1 MWIKGPTTQQSFR
14 ILLDAGSGVEE
25 AEFNWDEYLEDTG
38 ATAAPHGSFK
48 HVDTSLQNGF
58 APGMKLEVAIKSD
71 HNTYWVATII
81 TTCGQ
86 LLLLR
91 YDGYGED
98 RKADFWCDIMTA
110 DLHPV
115 GWCEQNK
122 KILKVPEGIKDK
134 ISDQEEFLRQ
144 TLTGACSAPA
154 NLLEGLHRGKNPLDL
169 IAPGSRLEC
178 QNSQD
183 SLAAWIVKVVENVG
197 GRLKLRYE
205 GLVDSDQSDQWMFY
219 LDPFLHQMGWAA
231 QQGYDLQPPAAIR
244 SLKSEAEWQDI
255 LTKVK
260 EEEEGSSVPTDL
272 FKDKPVIGVHSF
284 TASMKLEAV
293 DPVAPFVLSPAT
305 VVKVFNEKYFL
316 VEIDD
321 LRPECTTSRSYICH
335 VNSAGIFPVQ
345 WSLKNGLHLS
355 PPPGYPGQDFDWAD
369 YLKQCGAE
377 AAPQSCFP
385 LLTSNH
391 GFKENMKLE
400 AVNPVDPGEI
410 CIATVTK
417 VKESYLWLQLEGSKR
432 PVPECILS
440 VDSMNIFPVGW
451 CETNGYQLR
460 PPRRAIV
467 NKQRKIAVVQPEK
480 QILSSR
486 TVHERLKNQELNSTD
501 SVVINGKYCCPKIY
515 FNHRCFSGPY
525 LNKGRIA
532 ELPQSVGPGNCV
544 LVLKEVLTLLI
555 NAAYKPSRVLRE
567 LQLDEDAAWHGHGE
581 TLKAKYKGKS
591 YRATVEVVRTADR
604 VADFCRTTCI
614 KLECCPNLFG
624 PQMVLDKCSENCSV
638 LTKTK
643 YTHYYGKRK
652 NKRIGRP
659 PGGHSNLEAVMKK
672 PSKRRKRRKHFFVHK
687 KKRSS
692 TSVDNSPVGSPQG
705 SGGEEEDD
713 QDDLDEESLSE
724 DSTSEQQDELLEESE
739 VSEKKSRSSSPT
751 QSELSHCLA
760 QDQDKRKRKLRTFSF
775 SDDENKP
782 PSPKI
787 EVAEKLQLDSNP
799 LEWSVADVVR
809 FLKSTDCAP
818 LARIF
823 LDQEID
829 GQALLLLT
837 LPTVQECMDLKLGP
851 AIKLCH
857 HIERVK
863 LAFYQQFAN

>member
-1 MWIKGPTTQQSFR
+1 MNGEQQYDA
-14 ILLDAGSGVEE
+14 DAGSSVEE
-25 AEFNWDEYLEDTG
+25 MEFNWDEYLEDTG

-58 APGMKLEVAIKSD
+58 APGMKLEVAVKSD
-71 HNTYWVATII
+71 QNTYWVATII

-98 RKADFWCDIMTA
+98 RKADFWCDILTA
-110 DLHPV
+110 DLHPI
-115 GWCEQNK
+115 GWCQQNK

-134 ISDQEEFLRQ
+134 IPDQEEFLQRV
-144 TLTGACSAPA
+144 LKGACSAPA

-169 IAPGSRLEC
+169 IAPGSRLEL
-178 QNSQD
+178 QNTRD
-183 SLAAWIVKVVENVG
+183 SLEAWIVTVVENVG

-205 GLVDSDQSDQWMFY
+205 GLEDLDKFDQWLFY
-219 LDPFLHQMGWAA
+219 LDPFLHQVGWAA
-231 QQGYDLQPPAAIR
+231 QHGYSLQPPLAIR
-244 SLKSEAEWQDI
+244 SLRGEADWQEI
-255 LTKVK
+255 LKKVK
-260 EEEEGSSVPTDL
+260 EEEEESSVPTDL

-284 TASMKLEAV
+284 SEGMKLEAV
-293 DPVAPFVLSPAT
+293 DPMAPFVISPAT
-305 VVKVFNEKYFL
+305 VLKVYNDKYFMI
-316 VEIDD
+316 EIDD
-321 LRPECTTSRSYICH
+321 LRAERASSQRYVCH

-345 WSLKNGLHLS
+345 WSLKNGLHLC

-385 LLTSNH
+385 LLTSDH

-400 AVNPVDPGEI
+400 AVNPVDPEEV

-417 VKESYLWLQLEGSKR
+417 LKDSYLWLQLEGSKK
-432 PVPECILS
+432 PVPECIVS
-440 VDSMNIFPVGW
+440 VESMNIFPVGW

-460 PPRRAIV
+460 PPRKAIV
-467 NKQRKIAVVQPEK
+467 NKQKKIAVVQPEK

-486 TVHERLKNQELNSTD
+486 TVHDGLKNQELNSSD

-567 LQLDEDAAWHGHGE
+567 LQLDEEAAWHGHGE

-604 VADFCRTTCI
+604 VADFCRKTCI

-659 PGGHSNLEAVMKK
+659 PGGHSNLEVAMKK
-672 PSKRRKRRKHFFVHK
+672 PNKRRKRRKHFFVHK

-692 TSVDNSPVGSPQG
+692 TSVDNTPAGSPQG
-705 SGGEEEDD
+705 SGAEEEDD
-713 QDDLDEESLSE
+713 QDEVDEESLTE
-724 DSTSEQQDELLEESE
+724 DSTSEHQDELLEESE
-739 VSEKKSRSSSPT
+739 VSEKKSLSSSPT
-751 QSELSHCLA
+751 QSELSHSLA
-760 QDQDKRKRKLRTFSF
+760 QDRDKRKRKLRTFSF

-782 PSPKI
+782 PSPKDI
-787 EVAEKLQLDSNP
+787 KMEVAEKLQLDSNP

>member
-1 MWIKGPTTQQSFR
+1 MNGEQQYDA
-14 ILLDAGSGVEE
+14 DAGSSVDEM
-25 AEFNWDEYLEDTG
+25 EFNWDEYLEDTG

-58 APGMKLEVAIKSD
+58 APGMKLEVAVKSD
-71 HNTYWVATII
+71 QNTYWVATII

-98 RKADFWCDIMTA
+98 RKADFWCDILTA
-110 DLHPV
+110 DLHPI

-134 ISDQEEFLRQ
+134 IPDQEEFLQRV
-144 TLTGACSAPA
+144 LKGACSAPA

-169 IAPGSRLEC
+169 IAPGSRLEL
-178 QNSQD
+178 QNIRD
-183 SLAAWIVKVVENVG
+183 SLEAWIVTVVENVG

-205 GLVDSDQSDQWMFY
+205 GLEDSDKFDQWLFY
-219 LDPFLHQMGWAA
+219 LDPFLHQVGWAA
-231 QQGYDLQPPAAIR
+231 QHGYSLQPPLAIR
-244 SLKSEAEWQDI
+244 SLRSEADWQEI
-255 LTKVK
+255 LKKVK
-260 EEEEGSSVPTDL
+260 EEEEESSVPTDL

-284 TASMKLEAV
+284 SEGMKLEAV
-293 DPVAPFVLSPAT
+293 DPMAPFVISPAT
-305 VVKVFNEKYFL
+305 VLKVFNDKYFMI
-316 VEIDD
+316 EIDD
-321 LRPECTTSRSYICH
+321 LRPDRPSSQSYICH

-345 WSLKNGLHLS
+345 WSLKNGLNLS

-385 LLTSNH
+385 SLTSDH

-400 AVNPVDPGEI
+400 AVNPVDPEEV

-417 VKESYLWLQLEGSKR
+417 LKDSYLWLQLEGSKK
-432 PVPECILS
+432 PVPDCIVS
-440 VDSMNIFPVGW
+440 VESMNIFPVGW

-460 PPRRAIV
+460 PPRKAIV
-467 NKQRKIAVVQPEK
+467 NKQKKIAVVQPEK

-486 TVHERLKNQELNSTD
+486 TVHDGLKNQELNSSD

-567 LQLDEDAAWHGHGE
+567 LQLDEEAAWHGHGE

-604 VADFCRTTCI
+604 VADFCRKTCI

-659 PGGHSNLEAVMKK
+659 PGGHSNLEVAMKK
-672 PSKRRKRRKHFFVHK
+672 PNKRRKRRKHFFVHK

-692 TSVDNSPVGSPQG
+692 ASVDNTPAGSPQG
-705 SGGEEEDD
+705 SGAEEEDD
-713 QDDLDEESLSE
+713 QDEVDEESLTE
-724 DSTSEQQDELLEESE
+724 DSTSEHQDELLEESE
-739 VSEKKSRSSSPT
+739 VSEKKSLSSSPT
-751 QSELSHCLA
+751 QSELSHSLA
-760 QDQDKRKRKLRTFSF
+760 QDRDKRKRKLRTFSF

-782 PSPKI
+782 PSPKDI
-787 EVAEKLQLDSNP
+787 KMEVAEKLQLDSNP

>member
-1 MWIKGPTTQQSFR
+1 
-14 ILLDAGSGVEE
+14 DAASGVEDV
-25 AEFNWDEYLEDTG
+25 EFNWDEYLEDTG
-38 ATAAPHGSFK
+38 AVAAPHGSFK

-58 APGMKLEVAIKSD
+58 APGMKLEVAVKSD
-71 HNTYWVATII
+71 QNTYWVATII

-110 DLHPV
+110 DLHPI

-134 ISDQEEFLRQ
+134 IPDQEEFLQ
-144 TLTGACSAPA
+144 QVLKGACSAPA

-169 IAPGSRLEC
+169 IAPGSRLEL
-178 QNSQD
+178 QNFRD
-183 SLAAWIVKVVENVG
+183 SLEAWIVNVVENVG

-205 GLVDSDQSDQWMFY
+205 GLEDSDKFDQWIFY
-219 LDPFLHQMGWAA
+219 LDPFLHQVGWAT
-231 QQGYDLQPPAAIR
+231 QNGYNLQPPLAIR
-244 SLKSEAEWQDI
+244 SLKSETVWQEI
-255 LTKVK
+255 LKKVK
-260 EEEEGSSVPTDL
+260 EEEEDSSVPTDL
-272 FKDKPVIGVHSF
+272 FKDKPVVGVHSF
-284 TASMKLEAV
+284 SEGMKLEAV
-293 DPVAPFVLSPAT
+293 DPMAPFVISPAT
-305 VVKVFNEKYFL
+305 VLKVYNEKYFMI
-316 VEIDD
+316 EIDD
-321 LRPECTTSRSYICH
+321 LRPERASSQSYICH

-385 LLTSNH
+385 ALTSDH

-400 AVNPVDPGEI
+400 AVNPVDPEEV

-417 VKESYLWLQLEGSKR
+417 LKDSYLWLQLDGSKK
-432 PVPECILS
+432 PVPDCIVS
-440 VDSMNIFPVGW
+440 VESMNIFPVGW

-460 PPRRAIV
+460 PPRKAIV
-467 NKQRKIAVVQPEK
+467 NKQKKIAVVQPEK

-486 TVHERLKNQELNSTD
+486 TVHEGLKNQELNSSD
-501 SVVINGKYCCPKIY
+501 PVVINGKYCCPKIY

-567 LQLDEDAAWHGHGE
+567 LQLDEEAAWHGHGE

-604 VADFCRTTCI
+604 VADFCRKTCI

-659 PGGHSNLEAVMKK
+659 PGGHSNLEVAMKK
-672 PSKRRKRRKHFFVHK
+672 PNKRRKRRKHFFVHK

-692 TSVDNSPVGSPQG
+692 TSVDNSPAGSPQG

-713 QDDLDEESLSE
+713 QDES
-724 DSTSEQQDELLEESE
+724 
-739 VSEKKSRSSSPT
+739 V
-751 QSELSHCLA
+751 LSHSLT
-760 QDQDKRKRKLRTFSF
+760 QDRDKQKRKLRTFSF

-782 PSPKI
+782 PSPKEI
-787 EVAEKLQLDSNP
+787 KMEVAEKLQLDSNP

>member
-1 MWIKGPTTQQSFR
+1 MNGEQQYDA
-14 ILLDAGSGVEE
+14 DAGSSVDEM
-25 AEFNWDEYLEDTG
+25 EFNWDEYLEDTG

-58 APGMKLEVAIKSD
+58 APGMKLEVAVKSD
-71 HNTYWVATII
+71 QNTYWVATII

-98 RKADFWCDIMTA
+98 RKADFWCDILTA
-110 DLHPV
+110 DLHPI

-134 ISDQEEFLRQ
+134 IPDQEEFLQRV
-144 TLTGACSAPA
+144 LKGACSAPA

-169 IAPGSRLEC
+169 IAPGSRLEL
-178 QNSQD
+178 QNIRD
-183 SLAAWIVKVVENVG
+183 SLEAWIVTVVENVG

-205 GLVDSDQSDQWMFY
+205 GLEDSDKFDQWLFY
-219 LDPFLHQMGWAA
+219 LDPFLHQVGWAA
-231 QQGYDLQPPAAIR
+231 QHGYSLQPPLAIR
-244 SLKSEAEWQDI
+244 SLRSEADWQEI
-255 LTKVK
+255 LKKVK
-260 EEEEGSSVPTDL
+260 EEEEESSVPTDL

-284 TASMKLEAV
+284 SEGMKLEAV
-293 DPVAPFVLSPAT
+293 DPMAPFVISPAT
-305 VVKVFNEKYFL
+305 VLKVFNDKYFMI
-316 VEIDD
+316 EIDD
-321 LRPECTTSRSYICH
+321 LRPDRPSSQSYICH

-345 WSLKNGLHLS
+345 WSLKNGLNLS

-385 LLTSNH
+385 SLTSDH

-400 AVNPVDPGEI
+400 AVNPVDPEEV

-417 VKESYLWLQLEGSKR
+417 LKDSYLWLQLEGSKK
-432 PVPECILS
+432 PVPDCIVS
-440 VDSMNIFPVGW
+440 VESMNIFPVGW

-460 PPRRAIV
+460 PPRKAIV
-467 NKQRKIAVVQPEK
+467 NKQKKIAVVQPEK

-486 TVHERLKNQELNSTD
+486 TVHDGLKNQELNSSD

-567 LQLDEDAAWHGHGE
+567 LQLDEEAAWHGHGE

-604 VADFCRTTCI
+604 VADFCRKTCI

-659 PGGHSNLEAVMKK
+659 PGGHSNLEVAMKK
-672 PSKRRKRRKHFFVHK
+672 PNKRRKRRKHFFVHK

-692 TSVDNSPVGSPQG
+692 ASVDNTPAGSPQG
-705 SGGEEEDD
+705 SGAEEEDD
-713 QDDLDEESLSE
+713 QDEVDEESLTE
-724 DSTSEQQDELLEESE
+724 DSTSEHQDELLEESE
-739 VSEKKSRSSSPT
+739 VSEKKSLSSSPT
-751 QSELSHCLA
+751 QSELSHSLA
-760 QDQDKRKRKLRTFSF
+760 QDRDKRKRKLRTFSF

-782 PSPKI
+782 PSPK
-787 EVAEKLQLDSNP
+787 D
-799 LEWSVADVVR
+799 R
-809 FLKSTDCAP
+809 
-818 LARIF
+818 
-823 LDQEID
+823 
-829 GQALLLLT
+829 
-837 LPTVQECMDLKLGP
+837 TV
-851 AIKLCH
+851 IK
-857 HIERVK
+857 
-863 LAFYQQFAN
+863 N

>member
-1 MWIKGPTTQQSFR
+1 MNGEQQHDA
-14 ILLDAGSGVEE
+14 DAGSGVEDM
-25 AEFNWDEYLEDTG
+25 EFSWDEYLEDTG
-38 ATAAPHGSFK
+38 AVAAPHGSFK

-58 APGMKLEVAIKSD
+58 APGMKLEVAVKSD
-71 HNTYWVATII
+71 QNTYWVATII

-110 DLHPV
+110 DLHPI
-115 GWCEQNK
+115 GWCEQNEK
-122 KILKVPEGIKDK
+122 VLKVPEGIKDK
-134 ISDQEEFLRQ
+134 IPDQEEFLQRV
-144 TLTGACSAPA
+144 LKGACSAPA

-169 IAPGSRLEC
+169 IAPGSRLEL
-178 QNSQD
+178 QNSRD
-183 SLAAWIVKVVENVG
+183 ALEAWIVNVVENVG

-205 GLVDSDQSDQWMFY
+205 GLEDSDKFDQWIFY
-219 LDPFLHQMGWAA
+219 LDPFLHQVGWAT
-231 QQGYDLQPPAAIR
+231 QNGYNLQPPLAIR
-244 SLKSEAEWQDI
+244 SLKSEADWQEI
-255 LTKVK
+255 LKKVK
-260 EEEEGSSVPTDL
+260 EEEEESSVPTDL

-284 TASMKLEAV
+284 SEGMKLEAV
-293 DPVAPFVLSPAT
+293 DPMAPFVISPAT
-305 VVKVFNEKYFL
+305 VLKVYNEKYFMI
-316 VEIDD
+316 EIDD
-321 LRPECTTSRSYICH
+321 LRPERATSQSYICH

-345 WSLKNGLHLS
+345 WSLKNGIHLS

-385 LLTSNH
+385 SLTSDH

-400 AVNPVDPGEI
+400 AVNPVDPEEV

-417 VKESYLWLQLEGSKR
+417 LKDSYLWLQLEGSKK
-432 PVPECILS
+432 PIPDCIVS
-440 VDSMNIFPVGW
+440 VESMNIFPVGW

-460 PPRRAIV
+460 PPRKAIV
-467 NKQRKIAVVQPEK
+467 NKQKKIAVVQPEK

-486 TVHERLKNQELNSTD
+486 SVHDGLKNQELNSSD

-567 LQLDEDAAWHGHGE
+567 LQLDEEAAWHGHGE

-604 VADFCRTTCI
+604 VADFCRKTCI

-624 PQMVLDKCSENCSV
+624 PQMVLDKCSENCSI

-659 PGGHSNLEAVMKK
+659 PGGHSNLEVAMKK
-672 PSKRRKRRKHFFVHK
+672 PNKRRKKRKHFFVHK

-692 TSVDNSPVGSPQG
+692 TSVDNTPAGSPQG

-713 QDDLDEESLSE
+713 QDEVDEESLTE

-739 VSEKKSRSSSPT
+739 VSEKKSLSSSPT
-751 QSELSHCLA
+751 QSELSHSLT

-782 PSPKI
+782 PSPKEIKI

>member
-1 MWIKGPTTQQSFR
+1 
-14 ILLDAGSGVEE
+14 DAGSSVEE
-25 AEFNWDEYLEDTG
+25 MEFNWDEYLEDTG
-38 ATAAPHGSFK
+38 AIAAPHGSFK

-58 APGMKLEVAIKSD
+58 APGMKLEVAVKSD
-71 HNTYWVATII
+71 QNTYWVATII

-98 RKADFWCDIMTA
+98 RKADFWCDILTA
-110 DLHPV
+110 DLHPI

-134 ISDQEEFLRQ
+134 IPDQEEFLQRV
-144 TLTGACSAPA
+144 LKGACSAPA

-169 IAPGSRLEC
+169 IAPGSRLEL
-178 QNSQD
+178 QNIRD
-183 SLAAWIVKVVENVG
+183 SLEAWIVTVVENVG

-205 GLVDSDQSDQWMFY
+205 GLEDLDTFDQWLFY
-219 LDPFLHQMGWAA
+219 LDPFLHQVGWAA
-231 QQGYDLQPPAAIR
+231 QHGYSLQPPLAIR
-244 SLKSEAEWQDI
+244 SLRSEADWQEI
-255 LTKVK
+255 LKKVK
-260 EEEEGSSVPTDL
+260 EEEEESSVPTDL
-272 FKDKPVIGVHSF
+272 FKDKPVIRVHSF
-284 TASMKLEAV
+284 SEGMKLEAV
-293 DPVAPFVLSPAT
+293 DPLAPFVISPAT
-305 VVKVFNEKYFL
+305 VLKVYNDKYFL
-316 VEIDD
+316 IEMDD
-321 LRPECTTSRSYICH
+321 LRPERAAGQRYVCH
-335 VNSAGIFPVQ
+335 TDSAGIFPVQ

-385 LLTSNH
+385 LLTSDH

-400 AVNPVDPGEI
+400 AVNPVDPEEV
-410 CIATVTK
+410 CIATITK
-417 VKESYLWLQLEGSKR
+417 LKDSYLWLQLEGSKK
-432 PVPECILS
+432 PVPECIVS
-440 VDSMNIFPVGW
+440 VESMNIFPVGW

-460 PPRRAIV
+460 PPRKAIV
-467 NKQRKIAVVQPEK
+467 NKQKKIAVVQPEK

-486 TVHERLKNQELNSTD
+486 TVHDGLKNQELNSSD

-567 LQLDEDAAWHGHGE
+567 LQLDEEAAWHGHGE

-604 VADFCRTTCI
+604 VADFCRKTCI

-659 PGGHSNLEAVMKK
+659 PGGHSNMEAAMKK
-672 PSKRRKRRKHFFVHK
+672 PNKRRKRRKHFFVHK

-692 TSVDNSPVGSPQG
+692 TSVDNTPAGSPQ
-705 SGGEEEDD
+705 
-713 QDDLDEESLSE
+713 
-724 DSTSEQQDELLEESE
+724 
-739 VSEKKSRSSSPT
+739 VSEKKSLSSSPT
-751 QSELSHCLA
+751 QSELSHSLA
-760 QDQDKRKRKLRTFSF
+760 QDRDKRKRKLRTFSF

-782 PSPKI
+782 PSPKDI
-787 EVAEKLQLDSNP
+787 KMEVAEKLQLDSNP

>member
-1 MWIKGPTTQQSFR
+1 MNGEQQYDA
-14 ILLDAGSGVEE
+14 DAGSSVEE
-25 AEFNWDEYLEDTG
+25 VEFNWDEYLEDTG
-38 ATAAPHGSFK
+38 STAAPHGSFK

-58 APGMKLEVAIKSD
+58 APGMKLEVAVKSD
-71 HNTYWVATII
+71 QNTYWVATII

-98 RKADFWCDIMTA
+98 RKADFWCDILTA
-110 DLHPV
+110 DLHPI
-115 GWCEQNK
+115 GWCQQNK

-134 ISDQEEFLRQ
+134 IPDQEEFLQRV
-144 TLTGACSAPA
+144 LKGACSAPA

-169 IAPGSRLEC
+169 IAPGSRLEL
-178 QNSQD
+178 QNIRD
-183 SLAAWIVKVVENVG
+183 SLEAWIVIVVENVG

-205 GLVDSDQSDQWMFY
+205 GLEDLDKFDQWLFY
-219 LDPFLHQMGWAA
+219 LDPFLHQVGWAA
-231 QQGYDLQPPAAIR
+231 QHGYSLQPPLAIR
-244 SLKSEAEWQDI
+244 SLRSEADWQEI
-255 LTKVK
+255 LKKVK
-260 EEEEGSSVPTDL
+260 EEEEESSVPTDL

-284 TASMKLEAV
+284 SEGMKLEAV
-293 DPVAPFVLSPAT
+293 DPMAPFVISPAT
-305 VVKVFNEKYFL
+305 VLKVYNDKYFMI
-316 VEIDD
+316 EIDD
-321 LRPECTTSRSYICH
+321 LRAERASSQRYVCH

-385 LLTSNH
+385 LLSSDH

-400 AVNPVDPGEI
+400 AVNPVDPEEV

-417 VKESYLWLQLEGSKR
+417 LRDSYLWLQLEGSKK
-432 PVPECILS
+432 PVPECIVS
-440 VDSMNIFPVGW
+440 VESMNIFPVGW

-460 PPRRAIV
+460 PPRKAIV
-467 NKQRKIAVVQPEK
+467 NKQKKIAVVQPEK

-486 TVHERLKNQELNSTD
+486 TVHDGLKNQELNSSD

-567 LQLDEDAAWHGHGE
+567 LQLDEEAAWHGHGE

-604 VADFCRTTCI
+604 VADFCRKTCI

-659 PGGHSNLEAVMKK
+659 PGGHSNLEVAMKK
-672 PSKRRKRRKHFFVHK
+672 PNKRRKRRKHFFVHK

-692 TSVDNSPVGSPQG
+692 TSVDNTPAGSPQG
-705 SGGEEEDD
+705 SGAEEEDD
-713 QDDLDEESLSE
+713 QDEVDEESLTE
-724 DSTSEQQDELLEESE
+724 DSTSEHQDELLEESE
-739 VSEKKSRSSSPT
+739 VSEKKSLSSSPT
-751 QSELSHCLA
+751 QSELSHSLA
-760 QDQDKRKRKLRTFSF
+760 QDRDKRKRKLRTFSF

-782 PSPKI
+782 PSPKDI
-787 EVAEKLQLDSNP
+787 KMEVAEKLQLDSNP

>member
-1 MWIKGPTTQQSFR
+1 
-14 ILLDAGSGVEE
+14 DAGSSVDEM
-25 AEFNWDEYLEDTG
+25 EFNWDEYLEDTG

-58 APGMKLEVAIKSD
+58 TPGMKLEVAVKSD
-71 HNTYWVATII
+71 QNTYWVATII

-98 RKADFWCDIMTA
+98 RKADFWCDILTA
-110 DLHPV
+110 DLHPI

-134 ISDQEEFLRQ
+134 IPDQEEFLQRV
-144 TLTGACSAPA
+144 LKGACSAPA

-169 IAPGSRLEC
+169 IAPGSRLEL
-178 QNSQD
+178 QNPRD
-183 SLAAWIVKVVENVG
+183 SLEAWIVTVVENVG

-205 GLVDSDQSDQWMFY
+205 GLEDSDKFDQWLFY
-219 LDPFLHQMGWAA
+219 LDPFLHQVGWAA
-231 QQGYDLQPPAAIR
+231 QHGYSLQPPSAIR
-244 SLKSEAEWQDI
+244 SLRSEAEWQEI
-255 LTKVK
+255 LKKVK
-260 EEEEGSSVPTDL
+260 EEEEESSVPTDL

-284 TASMKLEAV
+284 SEGMKLEAV
-293 DPVAPFVLSPAT
+293 DPMAPFVISPAT
-305 VVKVFNEKYFL
+305 VLKVYNDKYFMI
-316 VEIDD
+316 EIDD
-321 LRPECTTSRSYICH
+321 LRAERLSSQRYVCH
-335 VNSAGIFPVQ
+335 VSSAGIFPVQ
-345 WSLKNGLHLS
+345 WSLKNGLNLS

-385 LLTSNH
+385 SVTSDH

-400 AVNPVDPGEI
+400 AVNPVDPEEV

-417 VKESYLWLQLEGSKR
+417 VKDSYLWLQLEGSKKA
-432 PVPECILS
+432 VPDCIVS
-440 VDSMNIFPVGW
+440 VESMNIFPVGW

-460 PPRRAIV
+460 PPRKAIV
-467 NKQRKIAVVQPEK
+467 NKQKKIAVVQPEK

-486 TVHERLKNQELNSTD
+486 TVHDGLKNQELNSSE

-567 LQLDEDAAWHGHGE
+567 LQLDEEAAWHGHGE

-604 VADFCRTTCI
+604 VADFCRKTCI

-659 PGGHSNLEAVMKK
+659 PGGHSNLEVAMKK
-672 PSKRRKRRKHFFVHK
+672 PNKRRKRRKHFFVHK

-692 TSVDNSPVGSPQG
+692 ASVDNTPAGSPQG
-705 SGGEEEDD
+705 SGAEEEDD
-713 QDDLDEESLSE
+713 QDE
-724 DSTSEQQDELLEESE
+724 
-739 VSEKKSRSSSPT
+739 
-751 QSELSHCLA
+751 SELSPSLA
-760 QDQDKRKRKLRTFSF
+760 QDRDKRKRKLRTFSF

-782 PSPKI
+782 PSPKDI
-787 EVAEKLQLDSNP
+787 KMEVAEKLQLDSNP

>member
-1 MWIKGPTTQQSFR
+1 
-14 ILLDAGSGVEE
+14 DAGSSVEE
-25 AEFNWDEYLEDTG
+25 MEFNWDEYLEDTG

-58 APGMKLEVAIKSD
+58 APGMKLEVAVKSD
-71 HNTYWVATII
+71 QNTYWVATII

-98 RKADFWCDIMTA
+98 RKADFWCDILTA
-110 DLHPV
+110 DLHPI

-134 ISDQEEFLRQ
+134 IPDQEEFLQRV
-144 TLTGACSAPA
+144 LKGACSAPA

-169 IAPGSRLEC
+169 IAPGSRLEL
-178 QNSQD
+178 QNMRD
-183 SLAAWIVKVVENVG
+183 SLEAWVVNVVENVG

-205 GLVDSDQSDQWMFY
+205 GLEDLDKFDQWLFY
-219 LDPFLHQMGWAA
+219 LDPFLHQVGWAA
-231 QQGYDLQPPAAIR
+231 QHGYSLQPPLAIR
-244 SLKSEAEWQDI
+244 SLRSETDWQEI
-255 LTKVK
+255 LKKVK
-260 EEEEGSSVPTDL
+260 EEEEESSVPTDL

-284 TASMKLEAV
+284 SEGMKLEAV
-293 DPVAPFVLSPAT
+293 DPMAPFVISPAT
-305 VVKVFNEKYFL
+305 VLKVYNDKYFMI
-316 VEIDD
+316 EMDD
-321 LRPECTTSRSYICH
+321 LRGERASSQRCVCH
-335 VNSAGIFPVQ
+335 VGSAGIFPVQ

-385 LLTSNH
+385 SLTSDH

-400 AVNPVDPGEI
+400 AVNPVDPEEV

-417 VKESYLWLQLEGSKR
+417 LKDSYLWLQLEGSKK
-432 PVPECILS
+432 PVPECIVS
-440 VDSMNIFPVGW
+440 VESMNIFPVGW

-460 PPRRAIV
+460 PPRKAIV
-467 NKQRKIAVVQPEK
+467 NKQKKIAVVQPEK

-486 TVHERLKNQELNSTD
+486 TVHDGLKNQELNSSD

-567 LQLDEDAAWHGHGE
+567 LQLDEEAAWHGHGE

-604 VADFCRTTCI
+604 VADFCRKTCI

-659 PGGHSNLEAVMKK
+659 PGGHSNMEAAMKK
-672 PSKRRKRRKHFFVHK
+672 PNKRRKRRKHFFVHK

-692 TSVDNSPVGSPQG
+692 TSVDNTPAGSPQG
-705 SGGEEEDD
+705 SGAEEEDD
-713 QDDLDEESLSE
+713 QDE
-724 DSTSEQQDELLEESE
+724 
-739 VSEKKSRSSSPT
+739 
-751 QSELSHCLA
+751 SELSHSLA
-760 QDQDKRKRKLRTFSF
+760 QDRDKRKRKLRTFSF

-782 PSPKI
+782 PSPKDI
-787 EVAEKLQLDSNP
+787 KMEVAEKLQLDSNP

>member
-1 MWIKGPTTQQSFR
+1 MNGEQQYDA
-14 ILLDAGSGVEE
+14 DAGSSVDEM
-25 AEFNWDEYLEDTG
+25 EFNWDEYLEDTG

-58 APGMKLEVAIKSD
+58 APGMKLEVAVKSD
-71 HNTYWVATII
+71 QNTYWVATII

-98 RKADFWCDIMTA
+98 RKADFWCDILTA
-110 DLHPV
+110 DLHPI

-134 ISDQEEFLRQ
+134 IPDQEEFLQRV
-144 TLTGACSAPA
+144 LKGACSAPA

-169 IAPGSRLEC
+169 IAPGSRLEL
-178 QNSQD
+178 QNPRD
-183 SLAAWIVKVVENVG
+183 SLEAWIVTVVENVG

-205 GLVDSDQSDQWMFY
+205 GLEDSDKFDQWLFY
-219 LDPFLHQMGWAA
+219 LDPFLHQVGWAA
-231 QQGYDLQPPAAIR
+231 EHGYSLQPPLAIR
-244 SLKSEAEWQDI
+244 PLRSEADWQEI
-255 LTKVK
+255 LKKVK
-260 EEEEGSSVPTDL
+260 EEEEESSVPTDL

-284 TASMKLEAV
+284 SEGMKLEAV
-293 DPVAPFVLSPAT
+293 DPMAPFVISPAT
-305 VVKVFNEKYFL
+305 VLKVYNDKYFMI
-316 VEIDD
+316 EIDD
-321 LRPECTTSRSYICH
+321 LRPDRPSSRCYVCH
-335 VNSAGIFPVQ
+335 VGSAGIFPVQ
-345 WSLKNGLHLS
+345 WSLKNGLNLS

-385 LLTSNH
+385 SLTSDH

-400 AVNPVDPGEI
+400 AVNPADPEEV
-410 CIATVTK
+410 CIATVTQ
-417 VKESYLWLQLEGSKR
+417 VKDSYLWLQLEGSKK
-432 PVPECILS
+432 PVPDCIVS
-440 VDSMNIFPVGW
+440 VESMNIFPVGW

-460 PPRRAIV
+460 PPRKAIV
-467 NKQRKIAVVQPEK
+467 NKQKKIAVVQPEK

-486 TVHERLKNQELNSTD
+486 TVHDGLKNQELNSSD

-567 LQLDEDAAWHGHGE
+567 LQLDEEAAWHGHGE

-604 VADFCRTTCI
+604 VAEFCRKTCI

-659 PGGHSNLEAVMKK
+659 PGGHSNLEVAMKK
-672 PSKRRKRRKHFFVHK
+672 PNKRRKRRKHFFVHK

-692 TSVDNSPVGSPQG
+692 ASVDNTPAGSPQG
-705 SGGEEEDD
+705 SGAEEEDD
-713 QDDLDEESLSE
+713 QDEVDEESLTE
-724 DSTSEQQDELLEESE
+724 DSTSEHQDELLEESE
-739 VSEKKSRSSSPT
+739 VSEKKSLSSSPT
-751 QSELSHCLA
+751 QSELSHSLA
-760 QDQDKRKRKLRTFSF
+760 QDRDKRKRKLRTFSF

-782 PSPKI
+782 PSPKDI
-787 EVAEKLQLDSNP
+787 KMEVAEKLQLDSNP

>member
-1 MWIKGPTTQQSFR
+1 MNGEQQYDA
-14 ILLDAGSGVEE
+14 DAGSSVEE
-25 AEFNWDEYLEDTG
+25 MEFNWDEYLEDTG

-58 APGMKLEVAIKSD
+58 APGMKLEVAVKSD
-71 HNTYWVATII
+71 QNTYWVATII

-110 DLHPV
+110 DLHPI
-115 GWCEQNK
+115 GWCEQNR

-134 ISDQEEFLRQ
+134 IPDQEEFLQRV
-144 TLTGACSAPA
+144 LKGACSAPA

-169 IAPGSRLEC
+169 IAPGSRLEL
-178 QNSQD
+178 QNIRD
-183 SLAAWIVKVVENVG
+183 SLEAWIVNVVDNVG

-205 GLVDSDQSDQWMFY
+205 GLEDCDKFDQWIFY
-219 LDPFLHQMGWAA
+219 LDPFLHQVGWAA
-231 QQGYDLQPPAAIR
+231 QHGYSLQPPLAIR
-244 SLKSEAEWQDI
+244 SLKSEADWQEI
-255 LTKVK
+255 LKKVK
-260 EEEEGSSVPTDL
+260 EEEEESSVPTDL

-284 TASMKLEAV
+284 SEGMKLEAV
-293 DPVAPFVLSPAT
+293 DPMAPFVISPAT
-305 VVKVFNEKYFL
+305 VCKVFNEKYFMI
-316 VEIDD
+316 EIDD
-321 LRPECTTSRSYICH
+321 LRPELTTSQSYICH

-355 PPPGYPGQDFDWAD
+355 APPGYPGQDFDWAD

-385 LLTSNH
+385 SLTSDH

-400 AVNPVDPGEI
+400 AVNPVDPEEV

-417 VKESYLWLQLEGSKR
+417 LKDSYLWLQLEGSKK
-432 PVPECILS
+432 PVPDCIVS
-440 VDSMNIFPVGW
+440 VESMNIFPVGW

-460 PPRRAIV
+460 PPRKAIV
-467 NKQRKIAVVQPEK
+467 NKQKKIAVVQPEK

-486 TVHERLKNQELNSTD
+486 TVHDGLKNQELNSSD

-567 LQLDEDAAWHGHGE
+567 LQLDEEAAWHGHGE

-604 VADFCRTTCI
+604 VADFCRKTCI

-659 PGGHSNLEAVMKK
+659 PGGHSNLEVAIKK
-672 PSKRRKRRKHFFVHK
+672 PNKRRKRRKHFFVHK

-692 TSVDNSPVGSPQG
+692 ASVDNTPAGSPQG
-705 SGGEEEDD
+705 SGAEEEDD
-713 QDDLDEESLSE
+713 QDEVDEESLTE
-724 DSTSEQQDELLEESE
+724 DSTSEHQDELLEESE
-739 VSEKKSRSSSPT
+739 VSEKKSLSSSPT
-751 QSELSHCLA
+751 QSERSHSLA
-760 QDQDKRKRKLRTFSF
+760 QDRDKRKRKLRTFSF

-782 PSPKI
+782 PSPKDI
-787 EVAEKLQLDSNP
+787 KMEVAEKLQLDSNP

>member
-1 MWIKGPTTQQSFR
+1 MNGEQQYDA
-14 ILLDAGSGVEE
+14 DAGSSVEE
-25 AEFNWDEYLEDTG
+25 MEFNWDEYLEDTG

-58 APGMKLEVAIKSD
+58 APGMKLEVAVKSD
-71 HNTYWVATII
+71 QNTYWVATII

-98 RKADFWCDIMTA
+98 RKADFWCDILTA
-110 DLHPV
+110 DLHPI
-115 GWCEQNK
+115 GWCQQNK

-134 ISDQEEFLRQ
+134 IPDQEEFLQRV
-144 TLTGACSAPA
+144 LKGACSAPA

-169 IAPGSRLEC
+169 IAPGSRLEL
-178 QNSQD
+178 QNTRD
-183 SLAAWIVKVVENVG
+183 SLEAWIVTVVENVG

-205 GLVDSDQSDQWMFY
+205 GLEDLDKFDQWLFY
-219 LDPFLHQMGWAA
+219 LDPFLHQVGWAA
-231 QQGYDLQPPAAIR
+231 QHGYSLQPPSAIR
-244 SLKSEAEWQDI
+244 SLRSEADWQEI
-255 LTKVK
+255 LKKVK
-260 EEEEGSSVPTDL
+260 EEEEESSVPTDL

-284 TASMKLEAV
+284 SEGMKLEAV
-293 DPVAPFVLSPAT
+293 DPMAPFVISPAT
-305 VVKVFNEKYFL
+305 VLKVYNDKYFMI
-316 VEIDD
+316 EIDD
-321 LRPECTTSRSYICH
+321 LRAERASSQRYVCH
-335 VNSAGIFPVQ
+335 LNSAGIFPVQ

-385 LLTSNH
+385 LLTSDH

-400 AVNPVDPGEI
+400 AVNPVDPEEV

-417 VKESYLWLQLEGSKR
+417 LKHSYLWLQLEGSKK
-432 PVPECILS
+432 PVPECIVS
-440 VDSMNIFPVGW
+440 VESMNIFPVGW

-460 PPRRAIV
+460 PPRKAIV
-467 NKQRKIAVVQPEK
+467 NKQKKIAVVQPEK

-486 TVHERLKNQELNSTD
+486 TVHDGLKNQELNSSD

-567 LQLDEDAAWHGHGE
+567 LQLDEEAAWHGHGE

-604 VADFCRTTCI
+604 VADFCRKTCI

-659 PGGHSNLEAVMKK
+659 PGGHSNLEVAMKK
-672 PSKRRKRRKHFFVHK
+672 PNKRRKRRKHFFVHK

-692 TSVDNSPVGSPQG
+692 TSVDNTPAGSPQG
-705 SGGEEEDD
+705 SGAEEEDD
-713 QDDLDEESLSE
+713 QDEVDEESLTE
-724 DSTSEQQDELLEESE
+724 DSTSEHQDELLEESE
-739 VSEKKSRSSSPT
+739 VSEKKSLSSSPT
-751 QSELSHCLA
+751 QSELSHSLA
-760 QDQDKRKRKLRTFSF
+760 QDRDKRKRKLRTFSF

-782 PSPKI
+782 PSPKDI
-787 EVAEKLQLDSNP
+787 KMEVAEKLQLDSNP

-823 LDQEID
+823 LDQVSFSD
-829 GQALLLLT
+829 
-837 LPTVQECMDLKLGP
+837 C
-851 AIKLCH
+851 
-857 HIERVK
+857 
-863 LAFYQQFAN
+863 

>member
-1 MWIKGPTTQQSFR
+1 
-14 ILLDAGSGVEE
+14 DAGSSVEE
-25 AEFNWDEYLEDTG
+25 TEFNWDEYLEDTG

-58 APGMKLEVAIKSD
+58 APGMKLEVAVKSD
-71 HNTYWVATII
+71 QNTYWVATII

-98 RKADFWCDIMTA
+98 RKADFWCDILTA
-110 DLHPV
+110 DLHPI
-115 GWCEQNK
+115 GWCQQNK
-122 KILKVPEGIKDK
+122 KVLKVPEGIKDK
-134 ISDQEEFLRQ
+134 IPDQEEFLQ
-144 TLTGACSAPA
+144 QVLKGACSAPA

-169 IAPGSRLEC
+169 IAPGSRLEL
-178 QNSQD
+178 QNIRD
-183 SLAAWIVKVVENVG
+183 SLEAWIVNVVENVG

-205 GLVDSDQSDQWMFY
+205 GLEDSDKFDQWLFY
-219 LDPFLHQMGWAA
+219 LDPFLHQVGWAA
-231 QQGYDLQPPAAIR
+231 QHGYSLQPPLAIR
-244 SLKSEAEWQDI
+244 SLRSEADWQEI
-255 LTKVK
+255 LQKVK
-260 EEEEGSSVPTDL
+260 EEEEESSVPTDL

-284 TASMKLEAV
+284 SEGMKLEAV
-293 DPVAPFVLSPAT
+293 DPMAPFVISPAT
-305 VVKVFNEKYFL
+305 VLKVYNDKYFL
-316 VEIDD
+316 IEIDD
-321 LRPECTTSRSYICH
+321 LRPERGSSQHYVCH
-335 VNSAGIFPVQ
+335 LNSAGIFPVQ

-385 LLTSNH
+385 SLTSDH

-400 AVNPVDPGEI
+400 AVNPVDPEEV

-417 VKESYLWLQLEGSKR
+417 LKDSYLWLQLEGSKK
-432 PVPECILS
+432 PVPECIVS
-440 VDSMNIFPVGW
+440 VESMNIFPVGW

-460 PPRRAIV
+460 PPRKAIV
-467 NKQRKIAVVQPEK
+467 NKQKKIAVVQPEK

-486 TVHERLKNQELNSTD
+486 TVHDGLKNQELNSSD
-501 SVVINGKYCCPKIY
+501 AVVINGKYCCPKIY

-567 LQLDEDAAWHGHGE
+567 LQLDEEAAWHGHGE

-604 VADFCRTTCI
+604 VADFCRKTCI

-659 PGGHSNLEAVMKK
+659 PGGHSNLEVAMKK
-672 PSKRRKRRKHFFVHK
+672 PNKRRKRRKHFFVHK

-692 TSVDNSPVGSPQG
+692 TSVDNTPAGSPQG
-705 SGGEEEDD
+705 SGAEEEDD
-713 QDDLDEESLSE
+713 QD
-724 DSTSEQQDELLEESE
+724 ESE
-739 VSEKKSRSSSPT
+739 VSHS
-751 QSELSHCLA
+751 LA
-760 QDQDKRKRKLRTFSF
+760 QDRDKRKRKLRTFSF

-782 PSPKI
+782 PSPKDI
-787 EVAEKLQLDSNP
+787 KMEVAEKLQLDSNP

>member
-1 MWIKGPTTQQSFR
+1 MNGEQQYDA
-14 ILLDAGSGVEE
+14 DAGSSVEE
-25 AEFNWDEYLEDTG
+25 MEFNWDEYLEDTG

-58 APGMKLEVAIKSD
+58 APGMKLEVAVKSD
-71 HNTYWVATII
+71 QNTYWVATII

-98 RKADFWCDIMTA
+98 RKADFWCDILTA
-110 DLHPV
+110 DLHPI

-134 ISDQEEFLRQ
+134 IPDQEEFLQRV
-144 TLTGACSAPA
+144 LKGACSAPA

-169 IAPGSRLEC
+169 IAPGSRLEL
-178 QNSQD
+178 QNIRD
-183 SLAAWIVKVVENVG
+183 SLEAWIVNVVENVG

-205 GLVDSDQSDQWMFY
+205 GLEDSDKFDQWLFY
-219 LDPFLHQMGWAA
+219 LDPFLHQVGWAA
-231 QQGYDLQPPAAIR
+231 QHGYSLQPPLAIR
-244 SLKSEAEWQDI
+244 SLRSEADWQEI
-255 LTKVK
+255 LKKVK
-260 EEEEGSSVPTDL
+260 EEEEESSVPTDL

-284 TASMKLEAV
+284 SEGMKLEAV
-293 DPVAPFVLSPAT
+293 DPMAPFVISPAT
-305 VVKVFNEKYFL
+305 VLKVYNDKYFMI
-316 VEIDD
+316 EIDD
-321 LRPECTTSRSYICH
+321 LRPERPSSQRYICH
-335 VNSAGIFPVQ
+335 INSAGIFPVQ

-355 PPPGYPGQDFDWAD
+355 PPPGYPGHDFDWAD

-385 LLTSNH
+385 SLTSDH

-400 AVNPVDPGEI
+400 AVNPVDPEEV

-417 VKESYLWLQLEGSKR
+417 LKDSYLWLQLEGSKK
-432 PVPECILS
+432 PVPECIVS
-440 VDSMNIFPVGW
+440 VESMNIFPVGW

-460 PPRRAIV
+460 PPRKAIV
-467 NKQRKIAVVQPEK
+467 NKQKKIAVVQPEK

-486 TVHERLKNQELNSTD
+486 TVHDGLKNQELNSSD

-567 LQLDEDAAWHGHGE
+567 LQLDEEAAWHGHGE

-604 VADFCRTTCI
+604 VADFCRKTCI

-659 PGGHSNLEAVMKK
+659 PGGHSNLEAAMKK
-672 PSKRRKRRKHFFVHK
+672 PNKRRKRRKHFFVHK

-692 TSVDNSPVGSPQG
+692 TSVDNTPAGSPQG
-705 SGGEEEDD
+705 SGAEEEDD
-713 QDDLDEESLSE
+713 QDEVDEESLTE
-724 DSTSEQQDELLEESE
+724 DSTSEHQDELLEESE
-739 VSEKKSRSSSPT
+739 VSEKKSLSSSPT
-751 QSELSHCLA
+751 QSELSHSLA
-760 QDQDKRKRKLRTFSF
+760 QDRDKRKRKLRTFSF

-782 PSPKI
+782 PSPKDI
-787 EVAEKLQLDSNP
+787 KMEVAEKLQLDSNP

>member
-1 MWIKGPTTQQSFR
+1 
-14 ILLDAGSGVEE
+14 DAGSSVEE
-25 AEFNWDEYLEDTG
+25 MEFNWDEYLEDTG

-58 APGMKLEVAIKSD
+58 APGMKLEVAVKSD
-71 HNTYWVATII
+71 QNTYWVATII

-98 RKADFWCDIMTA
+98 RKADFWCDILTA
-110 DLHPV
+110 DLHPI

-134 ISDQEEFLRQ
+134 IPDQEEFLQRV
-144 TLTGACSAPA
+144 LKGACSAPA

-169 IAPGSRLEC
+169 IAPGSRLEL
-178 QNSQD
+178 QNIRD
-183 SLAAWIVKVVENVG
+183 SLEAWIVNVVENVG

-205 GLVDSDQSDQWMFY
+205 GLEDSDKFDQWLFY
-219 LDPFLHQMGWAA
+219 LDPFLHQVGWAA
-231 QQGYDLQPPAAIR
+231 QHGYSLQPPLAIR
-244 SLKSEAEWQDI
+244 SLRSEADWQEI
-255 LTKVK
+255 LKKVK
-260 EEEEGSSVPTDL
+260 EEEEESSVPTDL

-284 TASMKLEAV
+284 SEGMKLEAV
-293 DPVAPFVLSPAT
+293 DPMAPFVICPAT
-305 VVKVFNEKYFL
+305 VLKVYNDKYFMI
-316 VEIDD
+316 EMDD
-321 LRPECTTSRSYICH
+321 LRPERVASQRYICH
-335 VNSAGIFPVQ
+335 INSAGIFPVQ

-385 LLTSNH
+385 SLTSDH

-400 AVNPVDPGEI
+400 AVNPVDPEEV

-417 VKESYLWLQLEGSKR
+417 LKDSYLWLQLEGSKK
-432 PVPECILS
+432 PVPECIVS
-440 VDSMNIFPVGW
+440 VESMNIFPVGW

-460 PPRRAIV
+460 PPRKAIV
-467 NKQRKIAVVQPEK
+467 NKQKKIAVVQPEK

-486 TVHERLKNQELNSTD
+486 TVHDGLKNQELNSSD

-567 LQLDEDAAWHGHGE
+567 LQLDEEAAWHGHGE

-604 VADFCRTTCI
+604 VADFCRKTCI

-659 PGGHSNLEAVMKK
+659 PGGHSNLEVAMKK
-672 PSKRRKRRKHFFVHK
+672 PNKRRKRRKHFFVHK

-692 TSVDNSPVGSPQG
+692 TSVDNTPAGSPQG
-705 SGGEEEDD
+705 SGAEEEDD
-713 QDDLDEESLSE
+713 QDE
-724 DSTSEQQDELLEESE
+724 
-739 VSEKKSRSSSPT
+739 
-751 QSELSHCLA
+751 SELSHSLA
-760 QDQDKRKRKLRTFSF
+760 QDRDKRKRKLRTFSF

-782 PSPKI
+782 PSPKDI
-787 EVAEKLQLDSNP
+787 KMEVAEKLQLDSNP

>member
-1 MWIKGPTTQQSFR
+1 MNGEQQCDA
-14 ILLDAGSGVEE
+14 DAGSSVEE
-25 AEFNWDEYLEDTG
+25 MEFNWDEYLEDTG

-58 APGMKLEVAIKSD
+58 APGMKLEVAVKSD
-71 HNTYWVATII
+71 QNTYWVATII

-110 DLHPV
+110 DLHPI

-134 ISDQEEFLRQ
+134 IPDQEEFLQRV
-144 TLTGACSAPA
+144 LKGACSAPA

-169 IAPGSRLEC
+169 IAPGSRLEL
-178 QNSQD
+178 QNTRD
-183 SLAAWIVKVVENVG
+183 SLAAWIVNVVENVG

-205 GLVDSDQSDQWMFY
+205 GLENSDKFDQWIFY
-219 LDPFLHQMGWAA
+219 LDPFLHQVGWAA
-231 QQGYDLQPPAAIR
+231 QHGYSLQPPLAIR
-244 SLKSEAEWQDI
+244 SLKSEADWQEI
-255 LTKVK
+255 LKKVK
-260 EEEEGSSVPTDL
+260 EEEEESSVPTDL
-272 FKDKPVIGVHSF
+272 FKDKPVIGVHAFSEG
-284 TASMKLEAV
+284 MKLEAV
-293 DPVAPFVLSPAT
+293 DPMAPFVISPAT
-305 VVKVFNEKYFL
+305 VVKVFNEKYFMI
-316 VEIDD
+316 EIDD
-321 LRPECTTSRSYICH
+321 LRAERTTSRSYICH

-385 LLTSNH
+385 SLTSDH

-400 AVNPVDPGEI
+400 AVNPVDPEEV

-417 VKESYLWLQLEGSKR
+417 LRDSYLWLQLEGSKK
-432 PVPECILS
+432 PIPDCIVS
-440 VDSMNIFPVGW
+440 VESMNIFPVGW

-460 PPRRAIV
+460 PPRKAIV
-467 NKQRKIAVVQPEK
+467 NKQKKIAVVQPEK

-486 TVHERLKNQELNSTD
+486 TVHDGLKNQELNSSD
-501 SVVINGKYCCPKIY
+501 SVVINGRYCCPKIY

-567 LQLDEDAAWHGHGE
+567 LQLDEEAAWHGHGE

-604 VADFCRTTCI
+604 VADFCRKTCI

-659 PGGHSNLEAVMKK
+659 PGGHSNLEVAMKK
-672 PSKRRKRRKHFFVHK
+672 PNKRRKRRKHFFVHK

-692 TSVDNSPVGSPQG
+692 ASVDNTPAGSPQG
-705 SGGEEEDD
+705 SGGEEDDD
-713 QDDLDEESLSE
+713 QDEVDEESLTE
-724 DSTSEQQDELLEESE
+724 DSTSEHQDELLEESE
-739 VSEKKSRSSSPT
+739 VSEKKSLSSSPT
-751 QSELSHCLA
+751 QSELSHSLA
-760 QDQDKRKRKLRTFSF
+760 QDRDKRKRKLRTFSF

-782 PSPKI
+782 PSPKDI
-787 EVAEKLQLDSNP
+787 KMEVAEKLQLDSNP

>member
-1 MWIKGPTTQQSFR
+1 
-14 ILLDAGSGVEE
+14 DAGSSVEE
-25 AEFNWDEYLEDTG
+25 MEFNWDEYLEDTG

-58 APGMKLEVAIKSD
+58 APGMKLEVAVKSD
-71 HNTYWVATII
+71 QNTYWVATII

-98 RKADFWCDIMTA
+98 RKADFWCDILTA
-110 DLHPV
+110 DLHPI
-115 GWCEQNK
+115 GWCQQNK

-134 ISDQEEFLRQ
+134 IPDQEEFLQRV
-144 TLTGACSAPA
+144 LKGACSAPA

-169 IAPGSRLEC
+169 IAPGSRLEL
-178 QNSQD
+178 QNTRD
-183 SLAAWIVKVVENVG
+183 SLEAWIVTVVENVG

-205 GLVDSDQSDQWMFY
+205 GLEDLDKFDQWLFY
-219 LDPFLHQMGWAA
+219 LDPFLHQVGWAA
-231 QQGYDLQPPAAIR
+231 QHGYSLQPPSAIR
-244 SLKSEAEWQDI
+244 SLRSEADWQEI
-255 LTKVK
+255 LKKVK
-260 EEEEGSSVPTDL
+260 EEEEESSVPTDL

-284 TASMKLEAV
+284 SEGMKLEAV
-293 DPVAPFVLSPAT
+293 DPMAPFVISPAT
-305 VVKVFNEKYFL
+305 VLKVYNDKYFMI
-316 VEIDD
+316 EIDD
-321 LRPECTTSRSYICH
+321 LRAERASSQRYVCH
-335 VNSAGIFPVQ
+335 LNSAGIFPVQ

-385 LLTSNH
+385 LLTSDH

-400 AVNPVDPGEI
+400 AVNPVDPEEV

-417 VKESYLWLQLEGSKR
+417 LKDSYLWLQLEGSKK
-432 PVPECILS
+432 PVPECIVS
-440 VDSMNIFPVGW
+440 VESMNIFPVGW

-460 PPRRAIV
+460 PPRKAIV
-467 NKQRKIAVVQPEK
+467 NKQKKIAVVQPEK

-486 TVHERLKNQELNSTD
+486 TVHDGLKNQELNSSD

-567 LQLDEDAAWHGHGE
+567 LQLDEEAAWHGHGE

-604 VADFCRTTCI
+604 VADFCRKTCI

-659 PGGHSNLEAVMKK
+659 PGGHSNLEVAMKK
-672 PSKRRKRRKHFFVHK
+672 PNKRRKRRKHFFVHK

-692 TSVDNSPVGSPQG
+692 TSVDNTPAGSPQG
-705 SGGEEEDD
+705 SGAEEEDD
-713 QDDLDEESLSE
+713 QDE
-724 DSTSEQQDELLEESE
+724 
-739 VSEKKSRSSSPT
+739 
-751 QSELSHCLA
+751 SELSHSLA
-760 QDQDKRKRKLRTFSF
+760 QDRDKRKRKLRTFSF

-782 PSPKI
+782 PSPKDI
-787 EVAEKLQLDSNP
+787 KMEVAEKLQLDSNP

>member
-1 MWIKGPTTQQSFR
+1 MNGEQQYDA
-14 ILLDAGSGVEE
+14 DAGSSVEE
-25 AEFNWDEYLEDTG
+25 MEFNWDEYLEDTG

-58 APGMKLEVAIKSD
+58 APGMKLEVAVKSD
-71 HNTYWVATII
+71 QNTYWVATII

-98 RKADFWCDIMTA
+98 RKADFWCDILTA
-110 DLHPV
+110 DLHPI

-134 ISDQEEFLRQ
+134 IPDQEEFLQRV
-144 TLTGACSAPA
+144 LKGACSAPA

-169 IAPGSRLEC
+169 IAPGSRLEL
-178 QNSQD
+178 QNIRD
-183 SLAAWIVKVVENVG
+183 SLEAWVVNVVDNVG

-205 GLVDSDQSDQWMFY
+205 GLGDSDKFDQWIFY
-219 LDPFLHQMGWAA
+219 LDPFLHQVGWAT
-231 QQGYDLQPPAAIR
+231 QHGYSLQPPLAIR
-244 SLKSEAEWQDI
+244 SLKSEADWQEI
-255 LTKVK
+255 LKKVK
-260 EEEEGSSVPTDL
+260 EEEEESSVPTDL

-284 TASMKLEAV
+284 SEGMKLEAV
-293 DPVAPFVLSPAT
+293 DPMAPFVISPAT
-305 VVKVFNEKYFL
+305 VIKVYNEKYFMI
-316 VEIDD
+316 EIDD
-321 LRPECTTSRSYICH
+321 LRPERTPSQCYICH

-377 AAPQSCFP
+377 AAPQTCFP
-385 LLTSNH
+385 LLTSDH

-400 AVNPVDPGEI
+400 AVNPVDPEEV

-417 VKESYLWLQLEGSKR
+417 LKESYLWLQLEGSKK
-432 PVPECILS
+432 PVPDCIVS
-440 VDSMNIFPVGW
+440 VESMNIFPVGW

-460 PPRRAIV
+460 PPRKAIV
-467 NKQRKIAVVQPEK
+467 NKQKKIAVVQPEK

-486 TVHERLKNQELNSTD
+486 TVHDGLKNQEMNSSD

-567 LQLDEDAAWHGHGE
+567 LQLDEEAAWHGHGE

-604 VADFCRTTCI
+604 VADFCRKTCI

-659 PGGHSNLEAVMKK
+659 PGGHSNLEVAMKK
-672 PSKRRKRRKHFFVHK
+672 PNKRRKRRKHFFVHK

-692 TSVDNSPVGSPQG
+692 ASVDNTPAGSPQG

-713 QDDLDEESLSE
+713 QDEVDEESMTE
-724 DSTSEQQDELLEESE
+724 DSTSEHQDELLEESE
-739 VSEKKSRSSSPT
+739 VSEKKSLSSSPT
-751 QSELSHCLA
+751 QSELSHSLA
-760 QDQDKRKRKLRTFSF
+760 QDRDKRKRKLRTFSF

-782 PSPKI
+782 PSPKDIKI

-837 LPTVQECMDLKLGP
+837 LPTVQECLDLKLGP

>member
-1 MWIKGPTTQQSFR
+1 MNGEQQHDA
-14 ILLDAGSGVEE
+14 DAGSGVEDM
-25 AEFNWDEYLEDTG
+25 EFSWDEYLEDTG
-38 ATAAPHGSFK
+38 AVAAPHGSFK

-58 APGMKLEVAIKSD
+58 APGMKLEVAVKSD
-71 HNTYWVATII
+71 QNTYWVATII

-110 DLHPV
+110 DLHPI
-115 GWCEQNK
+115 GWCEQNEK
-122 KILKVPEGIKDK
+122 VLKVPEGIKDK
-134 ISDQEEFLRQ
+134 IPDQEEFLQRV
-144 TLTGACSAPA
+144 LKGACSAPA

-169 IAPGSRLEC
+169 IAPGSRLEL
-178 QNSQD
+178 QNSRD
-183 SLAAWIVKVVENVG
+183 ALEAWIVNVVENVG

-205 GLVDSDQSDQWMFY
+205 GLEDSDKFDQWIFY
-219 LDPFLHQMGWAA
+219 LDPFLHQVGWAT
-231 QQGYDLQPPAAIR
+231 QNGYNLQPPLAIR
-244 SLKSEAEWQDI
+244 SLKSEADWQEI
-255 LTKVK
+255 LKKVK
-260 EEEEGSSVPTDL
+260 EEEEESSVPTDL

-284 TASMKLEAV
+284 SEGMKLEAV
-293 DPVAPFVLSPAT
+293 DPMAPFVISPAT
-305 VVKVFNEKYFL
+305 VLKVYNEKYFMI
-316 VEIDD
+316 EIDD
-321 LRPECTTSRSYICH
+321 LRPERATSQSYICH

-345 WSLKNGLHLS
+345 WSLKNGIHLS

-385 LLTSNH
+385 SLTSDH

-400 AVNPVDPGEI
+400 AVNPVDPEEV

-417 VKESYLWLQLEGSKR
+417 LKDSYLWLQLEGSKK
-432 PVPECILS
+432 PIPDCIVS
-440 VDSMNIFPVGW
+440 VESMNIFPVGW

-460 PPRRAIV
+460 PPRKAIV
-467 NKQRKIAVVQPEK
+467 NKQKKIAVVQPEK

-486 TVHERLKNQELNSTD
+486 SVHDGLKNQELNSSD

-567 LQLDEDAAWHGHGE
+567 LQLDEEAAWHGHGE

-604 VADFCRTTCI
+604 VADFCRKTCI

-659 PGGHSNLEAVMKK
+659 PGGHSNLEVAMKK
-672 PSKRRKRRKHFFVHK
+672 PNKRRKKRKHFFVHK

-692 TSVDNSPVGSPQG
+692 TSVDNTPAGSPQG

-713 QDDLDEESLSE
+713 QDEVDEESLTE

-739 VSEKKSRSSSPT
+739 VSEKKSLSSSPT
-751 QSELSHCLA
+751 QSELSHSLT

-782 PSPKI
+782 PSPKEIKI

>member
-1 MWIKGPTTQQSFR
+1 MNGEQQHDA
-14 ILLDAGSGVEE
+14 DAGSGVEE

-58 APGMKLEVAIKSD
+58 APGMKLEVAVKPD

-134 ISDQEEFLRQ
+134 ISDQEEFLQQ
-144 TLTGACSAPA
+144 TLKGACSAPA

-169 IAPGSRLEC
+169 IAPDSRLEC

-183 SLAAWIVKVVENVG
+183 SLEAWIVKVVENVG

-205 GLVDSDQSDQWMFY
+205 GLEGSDQSDQWMFY
-219 LDPFLHQMGWAA
+219 LDPFLHQMGWAT
-231 QQGYDLQPPAAIR
+231 QQGYNLKPPAAIR
-244 SLKSEAEWQDI
+244 SLKSEEEWQDI

-272 FKDKPVIGVHSF
+272 FKDKPVIGVHAF
-284 TASMKLEAV
+284 TANMKLEAV

-305 VVKVFNEKYFL
+305 VVKVFNDKYFL

-321 LRPECTTSRSYICH
+321 LRAERTTSRSYVCH
-335 VNSAGIFPVQ
+335 INSAGIFPVQ

-400 AVNPVDPGEI
+400 AVNPVDPEEI

-417 VKESYLWLQLEGSKR
+417 VKESYLWLQLEGSKK
-432 PVPECILS
+432 PIPECIVS
-440 VDSMNIFPVGW
+440 VESMNIFPVGW

-460 PPRRAIV
+460 PPRKAIV

-486 TVHERLKNQELNSTD
+486 AVHERLRNPEVNSTD

-567 LQLDEDAAWHGHGE
+567 LQLDEDTAWHGHGE

-659 PGGHSNLEAVMKK
+659 PGGHSNLDAGLKK
-672 PSKRRKRRKHFFVHK
+672 SSKRRKRRKQFFVHK

-692 TSVDNSPVGSPQG
+692 TSVENSPVGSPQG

-713 QDDLDEESLSE
+713 MDDESMTE
-724 DSTSEQQDELLEESE
+724 DSTSEQLEESE

-751 QSELSHCLA
+751 QSELSSCLA
-760 QDQDKRKRKLRTFSF
+760 QDQDKQKRKLRTFSF

-782 PSPKI
+782 PSPKEIKI

-809 FLKSTDCAP
+809 FLRSTDCAP

-837 LPTVQECMDLKLGP
+837 LPTLQECMDLKLGP

-863 LAFYQQFAN
+863 FAFYQQFC

>member
-1 MWIKGPTTQQSFR
+1 
-14 ILLDAGSGVEE
+14 DAGSSVEE
-25 AEFNWDEYLEDTG
+25 MEFNWDEYLEDTG

-58 APGMKLEVAIKSD
+58 APGMKLEVAVKSD
-71 HNTYWVATII
+71 QNTYWVATII

-98 RKADFWCDIMTA
+98 RKADFWCDILTA
-110 DLHPV
+110 DLHPI
-115 GWCEQNK
+115 GWCQQNK

-134 ISDQEEFLRQ
+134 IPDQEEFLQRV
-144 TLTGACSAPA
+144 LKGACSAPA

-169 IAPGSRLEC
+169 IAPGSRLEL
-178 QNSQD
+178 QNIRD
-183 SLAAWIVKVVENVG
+183 SLEAWIVNVVENVG

-205 GLVDSDQSDQWMFY
+205 GLEDLDKFDQWLFY
-219 LDPFLHQMGWAA
+219 LDPFLHQVGWAA
-231 QQGYDLQPPAAIR
+231 QHGYSLQPPLAIR
-244 SLKSEAEWQDI
+244 SLRSEADWQEI
-255 LTKVK
+255 LKKVK
-260 EEEEGSSVPTDL
+260 EEEEESSVPTDL

-284 TASMKLEAV
+284 SEGMKLEAV
-293 DPVAPFVLSPAT
+293 DPVAPFVISPAT
-305 VVKVFNEKYFL
+305 VLKVYNDKYFM

-321 LRPECTTSRSYICH
+321 LRGERASSQRYVCH

-385 LLTSNH
+385 LLTSDH

-400 AVNPVDPGEI
+400 AVNPVDPEEV

-417 VKESYLWLQLEGSKR
+417 LKDSYLWLQLEGSKK
-432 PVPECILS
+432 PVPECIVS
-440 VDSMNIFPVGW
+440 VESMNIFPVGW

-460 PPRRAIV
+460 PPRKAIV
-467 NKQRKIAVVQPEK
+467 NKQKKIAVVQPEK

-486 TVHERLKNQELNSTD
+486 TVHDGLKNQELNSSD

-567 LQLDEDAAWHGHGE
+567 LQLDEEAAWHGHGE

-604 VADFCRTTCI
+604 VADFCRKTCI

-659 PGGHSNLEAVMKK
+659 PGGHSNLEVAMKK
-672 PSKRRKRRKHFFVHK
+672 PNKRRKRRKHFFVHK

-692 TSVDNSPVGSPQG
+692 TSVDNTPAGSPQG
-705 SGGEEEDD
+705 SGAEEEDD
-713 QDDLDEESLSE
+713 QDE
-724 DSTSEQQDELLEESE
+724 
-739 VSEKKSRSSSPT
+739 
-751 QSELSHCLA
+751 SELSHSLA
-760 QDQDKRKRKLRTFSF
+760 QDRDKRKRKLRTFSF

-782 PSPKI
+782 PSPKDI
-787 EVAEKLQLDSNP
+787 KMEVAEKLQLDSNP

>member
-1 MWIKGPTTQQSFR
+1 MGIGKEQGN
-14 ILLDAGSGVEE
+14 AGSSVEE
-25 AEFNWDEYLEDTG
+25 MEFNWDEYLEDTG

-58 APGMKLEVAIKSD
+58 APGMKLEVAVKSD
-71 HNTYWVATII
+71 QNTYWVATII

-98 RKADFWCDIMTA
+98 RKADFWCDILTA
-110 DLHPV
+110 DLHPI

-134 ISDQEEFLRQ
+134 IPDQEEFLQRV
-144 TLTGACSAPA
+144 LKGACSAPA

-169 IAPGSRLEC
+169 IAPGSRLEL
-178 QNSQD
+178 QNIRD
-183 SLAAWIVKVVENVG
+183 SLEAWIVNVVENVG

-205 GLVDSDQSDQWMFY
+205 GLEDSDKFDQWLFY
-219 LDPFLHQMGWAA
+219 LDPFLHQVGWAA
-231 QQGYDLQPPAAIR
+231 QHGYSLQPPLAIR
-244 SLKSEAEWQDI
+244 SLRSEADWQEI
-255 LTKVK
+255 LKKVK
-260 EEEEGSSVPTDL
+260 EEEEESS
-272 FKDKPVIGVHSF
+272 DKPVIGVHSF
-284 TASMKLEAV
+284 SEGMKLEAV
-293 DPVAPFVLSPAT
+293 DPMAPFVISPAT
-305 VVKVFNEKYFL
+305 VLKVYNDKYFMI
-316 VEIDD
+316 EIDD
-321 LRPECTTSRSYICH
+321 LRPERPSSQRYICH

-355 PPPGYPGQDFDWAD
+355 PPPGYPGHDFDWAD

-385 LLTSNH
+385 SLTSDH

-400 AVNPVDPGEI
+400 AVNPVDPEEV

-417 VKESYLWLQLEGSKR
+417 LKDSYLWLQLEGSKK
-432 PVPECILS
+432 PVPECIVS
-440 VDSMNIFPVGW
+440 VESMNIFPVGW

-460 PPRRAIV
+460 PPRKAIV
-467 NKQRKIAVVQPEK
+467 NKQKKIAVVQPEK
-480 QILSSR
+480 QFSPGA
-486 TVHERLKNQELNSTD
+486 VPACDLNICFLPSHF

-567 LQLDEDAAWHGHGE
+567 LQLDEEAAWHGHGE

-604 VADFCRTTCI
+604 VADFCRKTCI

-659 PGGHSNLEAVMKK
+659 PGGHSNLEAAMKK
-672 PSKRRKRRKHFFVHK
+672 PNKRRKRRKHFFVHK

-692 TSVDNSPVGSPQG
+692 TSVDNTPAGSPQG
-705 SGGEEEDD
+705 SGAEEEDD
-713 QDDLDEESLSE
+713 QDEVDEESLTE
-724 DSTSEQQDELLEESE
+724 DSTSEHQDELLEESE
-739 VSEKKSRSSSPT
+739 VSEKKSLSSSPT
-751 QSELSHCLA
+751 QSELSHSLA
-760 QDQDKRKRKLRTFSF
+760 QDRDKRKRKLRTFSF

-782 PSPKI
+782 PSPKDI
-787 EVAEKLQLDSNP
+787 KMEVAEKLQLDSNP